1 MPVIVRN
8 ILAVIAGII
17 LGAIV
22 NMGLIEMSGLIIP
35 PPDGSDLSNLE
46 GIRAA
51 APHMQPKHYIFPF
64 LAHAMGSFV
73 GGLVA
78 AIIATSHKMSFALAI
93 GAFTMLGGIAA
104 AFMIPAP
111 TWFIVLDL
119 VVAYIPMAWIAGK
132 LATRN

>member
-17 LGAIV
+17 LGGIV

-51 APHMQPKHYIFPF
+51 APFMQPKHYIFPF

-73 GGLVA
+73 GALVA
-78 AIIATSHKMSFALAI
+78 AIIAASHKMSFALAI

-111 TWFIVLDL
+111 TWFIALDL
-119 VVAYIPMAWIAGK
+119 IVAYIPMAWIAGK
-132 LATRN
+132 IATRN